1 MFDLPD
7 TFKEDNE
14 DYIVVNAMKNFINCR
29 PNIKV
34 KVGGNRRTLIQSIS
48 KYANESAEAL
58 EDTLQWVDSV
68 AREGIKDLYIMELT
82 DESLDIVRDVKK
94 INELA
99 APELNKIKCKHLC
112 NNKYSESLSLVRFQ
126 IENDETLIYT
136 FYLCKYIYVYDGKHD
151 EKVRLYP
158 ICINIYPDEGLIV
171 GRGKPRQNMYKYEKQ
186 GFDHQSANKILCE
199 HQILKGIQ
207 YILDLFKIKSKD
219 MSQINWN
226 FKNCLYKLLDKYT
239 DTPPEILSLIS
250 ENKQE
255 IDESINIIAD
265 KVCVKGNKD
274 DIASDIMNL
283 VEKYFSISYED
294 KSIFIKGKEAYPL
307 RIAATDEEES
317 KIDQK
322 SARENPLQSK
332 AIFFDNK
339 KMMQK
344 NQMCDGVTF
353 KFKRKSKKYYEDE
366 FKVRINVKNNYCY
379 IKFFEYTEEV
389 DIQNVLR
396 LLINS

>member
-68 AREGIKDLYIMELT
+68 AREGIKDLYIMGLT
-82 DESLDIVRDVKK
+82 DESLDIVRDVRK
-94 INELA
+94 INKLV

-126 IENDETLIYT
+126 IENEETLIYT
-136 FYLCKYIYVYDGKHD
+136 FYLCKYIYVYDGEHD

-171 GRGKPRQNMYKYEKQ
+171 GRGKPRQNMYKYEKE
-186 GFDHQSANKILCE
+186 GFEHQSANKILCE
-199 HQILKGIQ
+199 HQILRGIQ
-207 YILDLFKIKSKD
+207 YILDLLEIKSKD
-219 MSQINWN
+219 MSQINWD

-250 ENKQE
+250 ENKQD